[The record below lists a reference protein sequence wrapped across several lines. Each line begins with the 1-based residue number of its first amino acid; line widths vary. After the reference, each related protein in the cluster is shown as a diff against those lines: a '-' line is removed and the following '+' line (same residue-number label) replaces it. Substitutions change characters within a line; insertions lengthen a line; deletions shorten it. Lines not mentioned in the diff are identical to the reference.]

1 MSDDVADRADVII
14 QGCSYSIFA
23 PESLADIKCRLS
35 FIEASE
41 CNCVEGP
48 HENALHDLVHDDVPV
63 LLKVVDQLAAELKTT
78 QAQRDEFHAQLD
90 DALKDYEAVR
100 AELIDMVPPEVIDM
114 PLEDERQATHA
125 PKLRHPLGRC
135 GDPSCGGDW

>member
-14 QGCSYSIFA
+14 QGCSHSIFA

-48 HENALHDLVHDDVPV
+48 HENALHDLVRDDVPV

-78 QAQRDEFHAQLD
+78 RAQL
-90 DALKDYEAVR
+90 ARLSESARRFMSVAEIESIRGAAEAVTD
-100 AELIDMVPPEVIDM
+100 A
-114 PLEDERQATHA
+114 
-125 PKLRHPLGRC
+125 
-135 GDPSCGGDW
+135 

>member
-1 MSDDVADRADVII
+1 MSDDVADRADVIV
-14 QGCSYSIFA
+14 QGCSDSIFA

-48 HENALHDLVHDDVPV
+48 HENALHDLVRDDVPV

-78 QAQRDEFHAQLD
+78 RAQLA
-90 DALKDYEAVR
+90 ALQK
-100 AELIDMVPPEVIDM
+100 PKPE
-114 PLEDERQATHA
+114 
-125 PKLRHPLGRC
+125 KHPIGRC